1 MADNDKKKYYWLKLE
16 KDFFQKYKIRSLISE
31 KNGEKNLIIYQQ
43 LMCECLNY
51 VDEKNNGIL
60 RFSQDRP
67 YTINELAS
75 VINRKPKE
83 LQEALETLIN
93 KELLEVWE
101 DGTICIYGVN
111 VGSISGQTLRKNSG
125 KNVVKTTE
133 ELPKNYR
140 NKTVKTTLEYR
151 DKSKEIRDKKYIYK
165 GSVELVAALNDFE
178 EMRKKIKKPLT
189 DRAKQQIVKKLNE
202 ISNDEETQIRVLEQ
216 SITNCW
222 LSVYPLKEV
231 RQDKVSVYDSSLNKN
246 INEQEEEELLKMLG
260 KA

>member
-1 MADNDKKKYYWLKLE
+1 MSDTGYIKLHRSLVNWRYFTSPNYLLVWIYLLLEAKHKPQKWKDKTIEKGQLVTSVQRISEATGISVRKVRTILNNLKGEELTIKSTNKYSLITILNYAQYQYSELKSDKQTDNQLTNKCQTNVKQMSNTLYNKNDKNDKKE
-16 KDFFQKYKIRSLISE
+16 
-31 KNGEKNLIIYQQ
+31 
-43 LMCECLNY
+43 
-51 VDEKNNGIL
+51 
-60 RFSQDRP
+60 
-67 YTINELAS
+67 
-75 VINRKPKE
+75 
-83 LQEALETLIN
+83 
-93 KELLEVWE
+93 
-101 DGTICIYGVN
+101 
-111 VGSISGQTLRKNSG
+111 
-125 KNVVKTTE
+125 
-133 ELPKNYR
+133 
-140 NKTVKTTLEYR
+140 
-151 DKSKEIRDKKYIYK
+151 KKYIYK

-202 ISNDEETQIRVLEQ
+202 ISNDEETQIKVLEQ